1 MNNVIKWMAEHPV
14 ASNLLTVF
22 VLVLGILSAFQM
34 PQKTFPDFTLD
45 AVSVSV
51 SYPGASPIEIQDSII
66 RPIEDQLSGID
77 GIDNITASI
86 GEGRGGVNIS
96 FLRGEDISAKLDQI
110 KTEIDRIN
118 VFPIDANEPTVIQ
131 ANNNSRVLE
140 IALHGNTTET
150 ILKEEAER
158 LKDEL
163 SALKSISYVEIG
175 STRDYEVSIEVSRD
189 TLRAYEITMAEV
201 ARIIK
206 QNSLEL
212 PGGSIETNTVAIP
225 IRTTGRNYTQSDFE
239 NIIIRTNP
247 DGGRVYLRDIAKV
260 IDGFANT
267 DLSAN
272 FNGET
277 AVSIKVF
284 RVGNEQVLEIVNEAI
299 NYLDLKFRPSLQDG
313 IDVTVWQNE
322 ATNLQDRIDLLVN
335 NAVIGLTLVVLCL
348 ALFLD
353 IRLAFW
359 SAVGIGVSFTA
370 TFAIM
375 GLLGMSINMISLFG
389 FILAIGIV
397 VDNAIVVS
405 ENIYSNNEKG
415 VPAIQAAVKGTQ
427 RIAIPVIFS
436 ALTTIVAF
444 WPLTQLPGVLGK
456 FLTDIPVVVMV
467 VLSLSLVQALVIL
480 PRNLSNLNV
489 SPSHRPSFVF
499 KFLNL
504 IRSIVDA
511 VLQWFIKVPLD
522 AVLRFTT
529 KGFAI
534 LIPIAFSI
542 SLMILTVGLLTHGY
556 VKFNFFPS
564 IDGDFVTAS
573 IEMNDGTTFAM
584 TQQVADDIREAANRA
599 GDILQGKLPKNA
611 PAVVVGMNVV
621 VGQGKAAGGPSGG
634 TTAGGATLA
643 NVVVKITD
651 PTIRDWESTAFEAAW
666 RAEIGLV
673 ASVKSLT
680 VSAEL
685 IGAGD
690 AVAIEL
696 SLPDGQDISPI
707 VAELREGL
715 RQIPGLFSIQD
726 DDSAGRMEYRL
737 ALREEARLYGIT
749 LSDLANQTRAG
760 FFGLEAT
767 SVQRGG
773 DNVAVMV
780 RYPKIERNSL
790 SDLMSTWITTPNGA
804 QIPLGV
810 VAKIEEGQS
819 PAQILRRNGRQVT
832 TLTAELDIAV
842 ATSSEINA
850 VIENSILPT
859 LQKKYNDLLI
869 SSGGEQRQQGDA
881 QAALSQALGIALFI
895 IFALLALVFRSY
907 IQPIVVM
914 SAIPL
919 GLIGAV
925 TGHFIMGIPLTI
937 LSVFGIIGLA
947 GVVINNSLVMVDVF
961 NEHINEG
968 MDAREAVVLGT
979 KQRFRPIL
987 LTSLTT
993 FLGVYPLIMETS
1005 LQAQF
1010 LIPLAVSIGY
1020 GVLFGTVIIVL
1031 TVPAIFMAQHY
1042 VVISLKGAYSAFI
1055 KGAEQMPS
1063 TTLTSKTS
1071 KKYQASPKT

>member
-1 MNNVIKWMAEHPV
+1 MAEHPV

-499 KFLNL
+499 KILNL

-790 SDLMSTWITTPNGA
+790 SDLMSTWITTPNGD

-859 LQKKYNDLLI
+859 LQEKYNDLLI

-968 MDAREAVVLGT
+968 MDVREAVVLGT

-1042 VVISLKGAYSAFI
+1042 VVKSLKDAYSAFV
-1055 KGAEQMPS
+1055 KGPEQMAS
-1063 TTLTSKTS
+1063 ATLTSK
-1071 KKYQASPKT
+1071 KY

>member
-86 GEGRGGVNIS
+86 AEGRGGVNIS

-140 IALHGNTTET
+140 IALHGDTTET

-499 KFLNL
+499 KILNL

-790 SDLMSTWITTPNGA
+790 SDLMSTWITTPNGD

-850 VIENSILPT
+850 LLENSVLPA
-859 LQKKYNDLLI
+859 LQEKYNNLLI

-968 MDAREAVVLGT
+968 MDVREAVVLGT

-1042 VVISLKGAYSAFI
+1042 VVKSLKGAYSAFV
-1055 KGAEQMPS
+1055 KGPQQMAS
-1063 TTLTSKTS
+1063 ATLTSK
-1071 KKYQASPKT
+1071 KY

>member
-1 MNNVIKWMAEHPV
+1 MNSIIKWMAEHPV
-14 ASNLLTVF
+14 AANLITMF
-22 VLVLGILSAFQM
+22 VVALGALSAIQM

-51 SYPGASPIEIQDSII
+51 SYPGASPIEIQASIV

-77 GIDNITASI
+77 GIDSITATIS
-86 GEGRGGVNIS
+86 EGRGGVSVS
-96 FLRGEDISAKLDQI
+96 FLRGEDIKAKLDEI
-110 KTEIDRIN
+110 KTEIDRIR
-118 VFPIDANEPTVIQ
+118 VFPVDADEPSVLQ

-140 IALHGNTTET
+140 IALHGDATEAV
-150 ILKEEAER
+150 LKEAAER

-163 SALKSISYVEIG
+163 TALDSISYVEIG

-189 TLRAYEITMAEV
+189 TLRAYGITIAEV
-201 ARIIK
+201 AQVIS
-206 QNSLEL
+206 QSSLEL
-212 PGGSIETNTVAIP
+212 PGGSIETDTVTIP

-239 NIIIRTNP
+239 NIVIRTNA
-247 DGGRVYLRDIAKV
+247 DGGRVYLRDIANV
-260 IDGFANT
+260 VDGFEDT
-267 DLSAN
+267 DLSAK

-277 AVSIKVF
+277 AVSINVF
-284 RVGNEQVLEIVNEAI
+284 RVGDEQVLAIVSEAI
-299 NYLDLKFRPSLQDG
+299 NYLNSEFRPSLEDG
-313 IDVTVWQNE
+313 IDTTIWQNE
-322 ATNLQDRIDLLVN
+322 ATNLQDRIDLLMK
-335 NAVIGLTLVVLCL
+335 NAAIGLFLVVLCL

-359 SAVGIGVSFTA
+359 SAIGIGVSFTA

-375 GLLGMSINMISLFG
+375 GALGMSINMISLFG

-405 ENIYSNNEKG
+405 ENIYTNGKKG
-415 VPAIQAAVKGTQ
+415 MTTMQAAVKGTQ
-427 RIAIPVIFS
+427 RIAIPVVFS

-444 WPLTQLPGVLGK
+444 WPLTQLPGTLGK
-456 FLTDIPVVVMV
+456 FLTDIPVVVMI
-467 VLSLSLVQALVIL
+467 VLSLSLLQALIIL
-480 PRNLSNLNV
+480 PRNLSSLDV
-489 SPSHRPSFVF
+489 SPSYRPNLVF
-499 KFLNL
+499 RILNI
-504 IRSIVDA
+504 IRAIVDK
-511 VLQWFIKVPLD
+511 VLQWFIHVPLD

-534 LIPIAFSI
+534 VIPIACSI
-542 SLMILTVGLLTHGY
+542 ALMIVTVGLLSFGY

-564 IDGDFVTAS
+564 IDGYFVRAS
-573 IEMNDGTTFAM
+573 IQMNDGTTFEM
-584 TQQVADDIREAANRA
+584 TQKVAEEVRDAARRA
-599 GDILQGKLPKNA
+599 GANIQSKLPQSA
-611 PAVVVGMNVV
+611 PAVIVGVNMI
-621 VGQGKAAGGPSGG
+621 VGQGIAGGGPEGG
-634 TTAGGATLA
+634 DAAGGATIA
-643 NVVVKITD
+643 NVVVQITD
-651 PTIRDWESTAFEAAW
+651 PTLRDWKTTEFEAAW
-666 RAEIGLV
+666 RTAIGPV

-680 VSAEL
+680 VTAEL

-696 SLPDGQDISPI
+696 SLPDGQDITP
-707 VAELREGL
+707 VVDDLREAL
-715 RQIPGLFSIQD
+715 RKIPGLFSIRD
-726 DDSAGRMEYRL
+726 DNSAGRLEYRL
-737 ALREEARLYGIT
+737 ALREEARLYGVT

-767 SVQRGG
+767 SVQRGA

-780 RYPKIERNSL
+780 RYPRSERNSL
-790 SDLMSTWITTPNGA
+790 SDLMSTWITTPSGD
-804 QIPLGV
+804 QIPLNT

-819 PAQILRRNGRQVT
+819 PSQILRRNGRQVT

-842 ATSSEINA
+842 ATSSEVNE
-850 VIENSILPT
+850 VIEADILPVLIT
-859 LQKKYNDLLI
+859 KYSNLI
-869 SSGGEQRQQGDA
+869 VKAGGEQRQQSDA
-881 QAALSQALGIALFI
+881 QSALSQALGIALFV
-895 IFALLALVFRSY
+895 IFALLALAFRSY
-907 IQPIVVM
+907 VQPIVVM

-925 TGHFIMGIPLTI
+925 TGHYIMGIPLTI
-937 LSVFGIIGLA
+937 LSIFGIIGLS

-961 NEHINEG
+961 NEHIKGG
-968 MDAREAVVLGT
+968 MVVREAVILGT

-1031 TVPAIFMAQHY
+1031 TVPAIFMAQYY
-1042 VVISLKGAYSAFI
+1042 VSLGLHNIY
-1055 KGAEQMPS
+1055 
-1063 TTLTSKTS
+1063 KTVFVKS
-1071 KKYQASPKT
+1071 EPLDLSVNGKNRI

>member
-1 MNNVIKWMAEHPV
+1 MNSIIKWMTEHPV
-14 ASNLLTVF
+14 AANLITVF
-22 VLVLGILSAFQM
+22 VLVLGALSAIQM

-45 AVSVSV
+45 SVSVSV
-51 SYPGASPIEIQDSII
+51 GYPGASPVEIQDSIV
-66 RPIEDQLSGID
+66 RPIEDQLSGIN
-77 GIDNITASI
+77 GIDSITATIS
-86 GEGRGGVNIS
+86 EGRGIVNVS
-96 FLRGEDISAKLDQI
+96 FLRGEDIKAKLDEI
-110 KTEIDRIN
+110 KTEIDRIRA
-118 VFPIDANEPTVIQ
+118 FPVDADEPSVLQ

-140 IALHGNTTET
+140 IALHGNASEAV
-150 ILKEEAER
+150 LKELAER

-163 SALKSISYVEIG
+163 VSLKAISYVEIG

-189 TLRAYEITMAEV
+189 TLRAYGLTMADV
-201 ARIIK
+201 AQVIGK
-206 QNSLEL
+206 SSLEL
-212 PGGSIETNTVAIP
+212 PGGSIETDTVAIP

-247 DGGRVYLRDIAKV
+247 DGGRVYLRDIANV
-260 IDGFANT
+260 IDGFEDT
-267 DLSAN
+267 DLAAQ

-277 AVSIKVF
+277 AVSINVF
-284 RVGNEQVLEIVNEAI
+284 RIGDEQVLTIVNEAI
-299 NYLDLKFRPSLQDG
+299 NHINSEFRPSLEDG
-313 IDVTVWQNE
+313 IDATIWQNE
-322 ATNLQDRIDLLVN
+322 ATNLQDRIDLLTK
-335 NAVIGLTLVVLCL
+335 NAVIGLVLVVLCL

-359 SAVGIGVSFTA
+359 SAMGIGVSFTA

-375 GLLGMSINMISLFG
+375 GALGMSINMISLFG

-405 ENIYSNNEKG
+405 ENVYTNGNKG
-415 VPAIQAAVKGTQ
+415 LTTMQAAVKGTQ

-456 FLTDIPVVVMV
+456 FLTDIPVVVMI

-480 PRNLSNLNV
+480 PRNLSSLDV
-489 SPSHRPSFVF
+489 SPSYSPNLVF
-499 KFLNL
+499 RAINI
-504 IRSIVDA
+504 IRAIVDRL
-511 VLQWFIKVPLD
+511 LQWFIHVPLD

-534 LIPIAFSI
+534 LIPIAFSVA
-542 SLMILTVGLLTHGY
+542 LMIMTVGLLSFGY

-564 IDGDFVTAS
+564 IDGYFVRAS
-573 IEMNDGTTFAM
+573 IEMNDGTTFEM
-584 TQQVADDIREAANRA
+584 TKQVAEDVRDAAQRA
-599 GDILQGKLPKNA
+599 GSDMQSQLPKST
-611 PAVVVGMNVV
+611 PAVIVGVNMV
-621 VGQGKAAGGPSGG
+621 VGQGLAAGGPEGG
-634 TTAGGATLA
+634 NAAGGATIA
-643 NVVVKITD
+643 NVVVQITD
-651 PTIRDWESTAFEAAW
+651 PTLRDWKTTKFEDAW
-666 RAEIGLV
+666 RSAIGPV

-680 VSAEL
+680 VTAEL
-685 IGAGD
+685 IGVGD

-696 SLPDGQDISPI
+696 SLPDGQDIIPVI
-707 VAELREGL
+707 TELREAL
-715 RQIPGLFSIQD
+715 RQIPGLFSIRD
-726 DDSAGRMEYRL
+726 DKSVGRLEYRL
-737 ALREEARLYGIT
+737 ALREEARLYGVT

-767 SVQRGG
+767 SVQRGA

-780 RYPKIERNSL
+780 RYPKDERNSL
-790 SDLMSTWITTPNGA
+790 SDLLSTWITTPSGD
-804 QIPLGV
+804 QIPLST

-832 TLTAELDIAV
+832 TLTADLDLAI
-842 ATSSEINA
+842 ATSSEVNLLITA
-850 VIENSILPT
+850 EILP
-859 LQKKYNDLLI
+859 LLVAKYSNLI
-869 SSGGEQRQQGDA
+869 VTAGGEQREQSDA
-881 QAALSQALGIALFI
+881 QSALSQALGIALFI

-907 IQPIVVM
+907 VQPIVVM

-925 TGHFIMGIPLTI
+925 TGHYIMGIPLTI
-937 LSVFGIIGLA
+937 LSIFGIIGLA

-961 NEHINEG
+961 NEHIKSG
-968 MDAREAVVLGT
+968 MAVREAVVLGT

-1031 TVPAIFMAQHY
+1031 TVPAIFMAQYHITSG
-1042 VVISLKGAYSAFI
+1042 VIGFYNTFSVKPALVDPADS
-1055 KGAEQMPS
+1055 S
-1063 TTLTSKTS
+1063 
-1071 KKYQASPKT
+1071 

>member
-1 MNNVIKWMAEHPV
+1 MNSIIKWMIEHPV
-14 ASNLLTVF
+14 AANLITVF
-22 VLVLGILSAFQM
+22 VLVLGALSAIQM

-45 AVSVSV
+45 SVSVSV
-51 SYPGASPIEIQDSII
+51 GYPGASPVEIQDSIV
-66 RPIEDQLSGID
+66 RPIEDQLSGIN
-77 GIDNITASI
+77 GIDSITATIS
-86 GEGRGGVNIS
+86 EGRGIVNVS
-96 FLRGEDISAKLDQI
+96 FLRGEDIKAKLDEI
-110 KTEIDRIN
+110 KTEIDRIRA
-118 VFPIDANEPTVIQ
+118 FPVDADEPSVLQ

-140 IALHGNTTET
+140 IALHGNASEAV
-150 ILKEEAER
+150 LKELAER

-163 SALKSISYVEIG
+163 VSLKAISYVEIG

-189 TLRAYEITMAEV
+189 TLRAYGLTMADV
-201 ARIIK
+201 AQVIGK
-206 QNSLEL
+206 SSLEL
-212 PGGSIETNTVAIP
+212 PGGSIETDTVAIP

-247 DGGRVYLRDIAKV
+247 DGGRVYLRDIANV
-260 IDGFANT
+260 IDGFEDT
-267 DLSAN
+267 DLAAQ

-277 AVSIKVF
+277 AVSINVF
-284 RVGNEQVLEIVNEAI
+284 RIGDEQVLTIVNEAI
-299 NYLDLKFRPSLQDG
+299 NHINSEFRPSLEDG
-313 IDVTVWQNE
+313 IDATIWQNE
-322 ATNLQDRIDLLVN
+322 ATNLQDRIDLLTK
-335 NAVIGLTLVVLCL
+335 NAVIGLVLVVLCL

-359 SAVGIGVSFTA
+359 SAMGIGVSFTA

-375 GLLGMSINMISLFG
+375 GALGMSINMISLFG

-405 ENIYSNNEKG
+405 ENVYTNGNKG
-415 VPAIQAAVKGTQ
+415 LTTMQAAVKGTQ

-456 FLTDIPVVVMV
+456 FLTDIPVVVMI

-480 PRNLSNLNV
+480 PRNLSSLDV
-489 SPSHRPSFVF
+489 SPSYSPNLVF
-499 KFLNL
+499 RAINI
-504 IRSIVDA
+504 IRAIVDRL
-511 VLQWFIKVPLD
+511 LQWFIHVPLD

-534 LIPIAFSI
+534 LIPIAFSVA
-542 SLMILTVGLLTHGY
+542 LMIMTVGLLSFGY

-564 IDGDFVTAS
+564 IDGYFVRAS
-573 IEMNDGTTFAM
+573 IEMNDGTTFEM
-584 TQQVADDIREAANRA
+584 TQQVAEDVRDAAQRA
-599 GDILQGKLPKNA
+599 GSDMQSQLPKST
-611 PAVVVGMNVV
+611 PAVIVGVNMV
-621 VGQGKAAGGPSGG
+621 VGQGLAAGGPEGG
-634 TTAGGATLA
+634 NAAGGATIA
-643 NVVVKITD
+643 NVVVQITD
-651 PTIRDWESTAFEAAW
+651 PTLRDWKTTKFEDAW
-666 RAEIGLV
+666 RSAIGPV

-680 VSAEL
+680 VTAEL
-685 IGAGD
+685 IGVGD

-696 SLPDGQDISPI
+696 SLPDGQDIIPVI
-707 VAELREGL
+707 TELREAL
-715 RQIPGLFSIQD
+715 RQIPGLFSIRD
-726 DDSAGRMEYRL
+726 DKSVGRLEYRL
-737 ALREEARLYGIT
+737 ALREEARLYGVT

-767 SVQRGG
+767 SVQRGA

-780 RYPKIERNSL
+780 RYPKDERNSL
-790 SDLMSTWITTPNGA
+790 SDLLSTWITTPSGD
-804 QIPLGV
+804 QIPLST

-832 TLTAELDIAV
+832 TLTADLDLAI
-842 ATSSEINA
+842 ATSSEVNLLITA
-850 VIENSILPT
+850 EILP
-859 LQKKYNDLLI
+859 LLVAKYSNLI
-869 SSGGEQRQQGDA
+869 VTAGGEQREQSDA
-881 QAALSQALGIALFI
+881 QSALSQALGIALFI

-907 IQPIVVM
+907 VQPIVVM

-925 TGHFIMGIPLTI
+925 TGHYIMGIPLTI
-937 LSVFGIIGLA
+937 LSIFGIIGLA

-961 NEHINEG
+961 NEHIKSG
-968 MDAREAVVLGT
+968 MAVREAVVLGT

-1031 TVPAIFMAQHY
+1031 TVPAIFMAQYHITSGFLGFY
-1042 VVISLKGAYSAFI
+1042 NTFSVKSALVDP
-1055 KGAEQMPS
+1055 ADSRENH
-1063 TTLTSKTS
+1063 L
-1071 KKYQASPKT
+1071 

>member
-189 TLRAYEITMAEV
+189 TLRAYGITMAEV

-499 KFLNL
+499 KILNL

-859 LQKKYNDLLI
+859 LQEKYNDLLI

-968 MDAREAVVLGT
+968 MDVREAVVLGT

>member
-499 KFLNL
+499 KILNL

-690 AVAIEL
+690 AVAI
-696 SLPDGQDISPI
+696 
-707 VAELREGL
+707 
-715 RQIPGLFSIQD
+715 
-726 DDSAGRMEYRL
+726 
-737 ALREEARLYGIT
+737 
-749 LSDLANQTRAG
+749 
-760 FFGLEAT
+760 
-767 SVQRGG
+767 
-773 DNVAVMV
+773 
-780 RYPKIERNSL
+780 
-790 SDLMSTWITTPNGA
+790 
-804 QIPLGV
+804 
-810 VAKIEEGQS
+810 
-819 PAQILRRNGRQVT
+819 
-832 TLTAELDIAV
+832 
-842 ATSSEINA
+842 
-850 VIENSILPT
+850 
-859 LQKKYNDLLI
+859 
-869 SSGGEQRQQGDA
+869 
-881 QAALSQALGIALFI
+881 
-895 IFALLALVFRSY
+895 
-907 IQPIVVM
+907 
-914 SAIPL
+914 
-919 GLIGAV
+919 
-925 TGHFIMGIPLTI
+925 
-937 LSVFGIIGLA
+937 
-947 GVVINNSLVMVDVF
+947 
-961 NEHINEG
+961 
-968 MDAREAVVLGT
+968 
-979 KQRFRPIL
+979 
-987 LTSLTT
+987 
-993 FLGVYPLIMETS
+993 
-1005 LQAQF
+1005 
-1010 LIPLAVSIGY
+1010 
-1020 GVLFGTVIIVL
+1020 
-1031 TVPAIFMAQHY
+1031 
-1042 VVISLKGAYSAFI
+1042 
-1055 KGAEQMPS
+1055 
-1063 TTLTSKTS
+1063 
-1071 KKYQASPKT
+1071 

>member
-1 MNNVIKWMAEHPV
+1 MAEHPV

-189 TLRAYEITMAEV
+189 TLRAYGITMAEV

-260 IDGFANT
+260 IDGFATT

-277 AVSIKVF
+277 AVSVKVF

-335 NAVIGLTLVVLCL
+335 NAAIGLTLVVLCL

-499 KFLNL
+499 KILNL

-790 SDLMSTWITTPNGA
+790 SDLMSTWITTPNGD

-859 LQKKYNDLLI
+859 LQEKYNDLLI

-968 MDAREAVVLGT
+968 MDVREAVVLGT